1 METKRLSQQDIQTA
15 ADLLRAGG
23 LVGIPT
29 ETVYGLGANGL
40 DPAAVGRI
48 FQAKGRPQDNP
59 LILHI
64 PGADWLERYCRDI
77 PAAAYEL
84 ARRFWPGPL
93 TMVLRRRDNVPDQ
106 VTAGLDTVGMRC
118 PAHPLCRA
126 VIQAADVPV
135 AAPSGNTSGRPSPT
149 TAAHMLEDMDGRID
163 AILDG
168 GPCSVGVESTIV
180 DLTCTPPR
188 LLRPGGIT
196 LEQLRAALGEVAV
209 DSAVTRLMGAGE
221 RPRAPGMKY
230 RHYAPKAPVTVVT
243 GAPERS
249 AAYIAA
255 HAGPGDGVICF
266 EEFLPMYAGGARPV
280 MSLGP
285 AGDKGEQARRVF
297 DALRAFDH
305 TAVSAIWAQCPDSG
319 GIGLAVTN
327 RLNKAAGFH
336 IVEA

>member
-1 METKRLSQQDIQTA
+1 M
-15 ADLLRAGG
+15 
-23 LVGIPT
+23 
-29 ETVYGLGANGL
+29 
-40 DPAAVGRI
+40 GRI

-149 TAAHMLEDMDGRID
+149 TAAHMLEDMDGRD
-163 AILDG
+163 RRHFGRRPLPG
-168 GPCSVGVESTIV
+168 GGGVHHRGP
-180 DLTCTPPR
+180 DMHAPP
-188 LLRPGGIT
+188 PAEAGGIT

-209 DSAVTRLMGAGE
+209 DPAVTRLMGAGG
-221 RPRAPGMKY
+221 R
-230 RHYAPKAPVTVVT
+230 
-243 GAPERS
+243 
-249 AAYIAA
+249 
-255 HAGPGDGVICF
+255 GPG
-266 EEFLPMYAGGARPV
+266 P
-280 MSLGP
+280 LG
-285 AGDKGEQARRVF
+285 
-297 DALRAFDH
+297 
-305 TAVSAIWAQCPDSG
+305 
-319 GIGLAVTN
+319 
-327 RLNKAAGFH
+327 
-336 IVEA
+336 

>member
-168 GPCSVGVESTIV
+168 SILKADTKTIPYFNFEVPTSLPGVDPAILDPRDTYSDPSEWETKAKDLASRFQKNFVKYESNEA
-180 DLTCTPPR
+180 
-188 LLRPGGIT
+188 GK
-196 LEQLRAALGEVAV
+196 ALV
-209 DSAVTRLMGAGE
+209 
-221 RPRAPGMKY
+221 P
-230 RHYAPKAPVTVVT
+230 
-243 GAPERS
+243 
-249 AAYIAA
+249 
-255 HAGPGDGVICF
+255 AGPQ
-266 EEFLPMYAGGARPV
+266 L
-280 MSLGP
+280 
-285 AGDKGEQARRVF
+285 
-297 DALRAFDH
+297 
-305 TAVSAIWAQCPDSG
+305 
-319 GIGLAVTN
+319 
-327 RLNKAAGFH
+327 
-336 IVEA
+336 